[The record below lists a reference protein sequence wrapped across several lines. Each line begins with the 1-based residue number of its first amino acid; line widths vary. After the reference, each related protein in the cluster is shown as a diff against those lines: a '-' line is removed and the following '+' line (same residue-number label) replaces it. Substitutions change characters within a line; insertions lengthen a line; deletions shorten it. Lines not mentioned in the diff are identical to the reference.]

1 MQNRILNSHLAQRT
15 AVVLG
20 AAALPA
26 LSFAQGLP
34 QLENPTRGTGNG
46 IMETIRNYGYDIIM
60 LVALLVVASMFIGV
74 CIRFVAMYLVLSF
87 FLLS

>member
-1 MQNRILNSHLAQRT
+1 
-15 AVVLG
+15 
-20 AAALPA
+20 
-26 LSFAQGLP
+26 LP

-74 CIRFVAMYLVLSF
+74 CYHAYGTYAEIHTGRKPGAS
-87 FLLS
+87 SASRSPSARCCS

>member
-1 MQNRILNSHLAQRT
+1 MQNRILHSRLAQRA
-15 AVVLG
+15 AVALG

-46 IMETIRNYGYDIIM
+46 IMETIRNYGYIG
-60 LVALLVVASMFIGV
+60 LGALSRAEKASM
-74 CIRFVAMYLVLSF
+74 RSMHL
-87 FLLS
+87 

>member
-34 QLENPTRGTGNG
+34 QLET
-46 IMETIRNYGYDIIM
+46 
-60 LVALLVVASMFIGV
+60 
-74 CIRFVAMYLVLSF
+74 
-87 FLLS
+87 